1 MSTGGIKKIYFRHL
15 RSLEREI
22 EKEIKLPYGIIIKV
36 ASGTPREDV
45 EKLVEEMVSSGII
58 REDGIVYVDYVEDK
72 YVEDKGGNN
81 ALSV

>member
-1 MSTGGIKKIYFRHL
+1 MSTGGIKRLYFRHL

-22 EKEIKLPYGIIIKV
+22 ENEISLPYGAIVKV

-45 EKLVEEMVSSGII
+45 EKVVGEMVSSGII

-72 YVEDKGGNN
+72 EGGNV
-81 ALSV
+81 LSV